1 MRVKLYKSDDLGN
14 DPPYAPAEGVTLC
27 TYNNWFRGSRE
38 CLHPHI
44 LSTSIPVGQHKN
56 LMRFRL
62 GCADLA
68 SNNGRGSCAKN
79 RVPRGDRVCTLPNCG
94 GIEDELH
101 AVFECKANTHIR
113 LSSQYSG
120 LFENVNFGDM
130 RAFFNGPQQSTLASF
145 ITSIANHRKD
155 ILMTLKCAR
164 HIVDTA

>member
-1 MRVKLYKSDDLGN
+1 MHQLKASLSALTTIG
-14 DPPYAPAEGVTLC
+14 
-27 TYNNWFRGSRE
+27 GSRE

-68 SNNGRGSCAKN
+68 SNNGRRSCAKN

-101 AVFECKANTHIR
+101 AVFECKANAHIR

-120 LFENVNFGDM
+120 VYENVHFGDM
-130 RAFFNGPQQSTLASF
+130 RAFVLKIHSSLPWPVLSPRSP
-145 ITSIANHRKD
+145 IIAR
-155 ILMTLKCAR
+155 IFS
-164 HIVDTA
+164 